1 MTIEQLL
8 TRARADRVIHGL
20 SADAARGAEAYFQA
34 YQYVA
39 EGNPDETRRSLR
51 ELAMIYLDYTAS
63 PPLTPDQTEAAKVA
77 RKVLERLSA

>member
-8 TRARADRVIHGL
+8 AKARADQGIRAL
-20 SADAARGAEAYFQA
+20 SGDAARGAEAYFQA

-51 ELAMIYLDYTAS
+51 ELAMVYLDYTAS
-63 PPLTPDQTEAAKVA
+63 PPLTPDQNSAAEAA